1 MEIDLNVNSLTNLSA
16 KYMDNEL
23 HSLTNKI
30 YSNININK
38 YIGNGFN
45 IFSAKYLN
53 NMSSTKSST
62 IIENFYNDKY
72 FFFRSEIKNVE
83 KEINKIVDNWL
94 EEYLSNNT
102 ENINASINKLINLI
116 KSQNNYPI
124 TYKFNNKN
132 NKLHDIN
139 KLYYELTI
147 KKIND
152 DINSI
157 IINRLNYYK
166 K

>member
-72 FFFRSEIKNVE
+72 FFFRSEIKNIE
-83 KEINKIVDNWL
+83 KEINRIVDNWF
-94 EEYLSNNT
+94 EEYLCNNT
-102 ENINASINKLINLI
+102 ENINATINKLINLI

-124 TYKFNNKN
+124 TYKLNTKN

>member
-1 MEIDLNVNSLTNLSA
+1 MEVDLNVNDLTILSA
-16 KYMDNEL
+16 KYIDSEL
-23 HSLTNKI
+23 YSLTNKI

-53 NMSSTKSST
+53 NMSSIKSST

-72 FFFRSEIKNVE
+72 FFFRSDIKNIE
-83 KEINKIVDNWL
+83 KEVNKIVDSWI
-94 EEYLSNNT
+94 EEYFKNKT
-102 ENINASINKLINLI
+102 ENINASINKIINII
-116 KSQNNYPI
+116 KANNNYQVNYRI
-124 TYKFNNKN
+124 NRN

-139 KLYYELTI
+139 KFYYDLTI
-147 KKIND
+147 GKITN

-157 IINRLNYYK
+157 LINRLNYHK